1 MSATDNPDT
10 AIARC
15 DKEMRELDE
24 LEVEIKALGDELT
37 PAQRVANIVKIKWAK
52 ATFSK
57 EKQGYLRLK
66 KDLGNLEVQATDVF
80 AVNRQVP
87 AGIRILKDKEKENAL
102 KQEAEY
108 YTATSEVGRREQTVS

>member
-15 DKEMRELDE
+15 DKELRELDE
-24 LEVEIKALGDELT
+24 YEEQVKAIDWEKPTERMTNL
-37 PAQRVANIVKIKWAK
+37 IKIKNAK
-52 ATFSK
+52 TFWSK